1 MRILVELIRF
11 LGRLAVGIGI
21 ALVFAVLLALI
32 RDDASFVDSFRI
44 ACFVVGVV
52 TLFIAIGGHSQTA
65 RMGVHD
71 PTYFTSFF
79 PRLIPQLAK
88 PYSGTTLSSTALIFM
103 TAVVLLALGLLLS

>member
-11 LGRLAVGIGI
+11 MGRLAVGIGI
-21 ALVFAVLLALI
+21 ALVFAVLLALV

-52 TLFIAIGGHSQTA
+52 TLFVAIGGHSQTA

-71 PTYFTSFF
+71 PWLTSFF
-79 PRLIPQLAK
+79 PKLIPQLAK

-103 TAVVLLALGLLLS
+103 TAVALLALGVLLS

>member
-1 MRILVELIRF
+1 MRILVELTRF
-11 LGRLAVGIGI
+11 LARLAIGIGV
-21 ALVFAVLLALI
+21 ALVFAVLLAFI
-32 RDDASFVDSFRI
+32 REDSSFLDSFRI

-71 PTYFTSFF
+71 PYLTSFF
-79 PRLIPQLAK
+79 PKLIPQLAK

-103 TAVVLLALGLLLS
+103 TAVALLAIGVVLS